1 MVPFATSEI
10 EGELLSDEAL
20 QAKQKEAAKYAS
32 EPGRFTPLFVEM
44 EVKAD
49 YGNALVMYSDDEW
62 SCSCDFFN
70 AYRTCDHVMAIGRV
84 LKPVPI
90 AQPRGN
96 LEDT

>member
-1 MVPFATSEI
+1 MVPFATYEI
-10 EGELLSDEAL
+10 EGDLLSDEAL
-20 QAKQKEAAKYAS
+20 QVKQEKAAEYAS
-32 EPGRFTPLFVEM
+32 APGRFTLLFVEM

-49 YGNALVMYSDDEW
+49 QGNALVMYSDDEW

-70 AYRTCDHVMAIGRV
+70 AHRTCEHVMAVGRV

-90 AQPRGN
+90 VQPRGN